1 MRRRKQ
7 EKVEKRAAGKGFDGS
22 IPGRSARS
30 R

>member
-1 MRRRKQ
+1 MLQQKQ
-7 EKVEKRAAGKGFDGS
+7 EMMQMGAVGVAYEGA